1 MISKIQLRSKISK
14 IDNVHTFADKVGV
27 RRAALY
33 NFLNDKCDLH
43 LSSFLKIIEP
53 LDIEIQEKIPTK
65 IYEVGSIIIDG
76 KSYKK
81 GDKLKHGEVILCF
94 ASEGTSHQ
102 FAVLNN
108 GIELLLFNC

>member
-1 MISKIQLRSKISK
+1 MLNKIQLRSKIND
-14 IDNVHTFADKVGV
+14 IDSVSNFADRVGV

-53 LDIEIQEKIPTK
+53 LDVEIQEKIPQK
-65 IYEVGSIIIDG
+65 IYEVGSVLIDG

-81 GDKLKHGEVILCF
+81 GDKLNGSEVILCF